1 MNSAT
6 TLPDAASAPIR
17 APRLLGLYLML
28 IIVAA
33 IEAFEGLS
41 HAPMLF
47 GDISEI
53 PGPGVGGAI
62 IKAYIASHPVLALA
76 ALGLAT
82 VGRLRYAI
90 MALGAL
96 VLVNWLNDMPS
107 VVRHG
112 LDFRGVSAFE
122 TPVRIIA
129 FPLMAACAIALATR
143 GQRLGLGTHAGQH
156 SHAVRR
162 LRRDRLRDRRHPL
175 RFLRSKLTSARAP
188 CRKSARGFQ

>member
-1 MNSAT
+1 MVPEPIAIVMNSAT
-6 TLPDAASAPIR
+6 TLPDAAPAPIR

-62 IKAYIASHPVLALA
+62 IKAYIASHPLLALA
-76 ALGLAT
+76 ALALAT

-96 VLVNWLNDMPS
+96 VLMTWLNFMPS

-129 FPLMAACAIALATR
+129 FPLMAACAIALAAR
-143 GQRLGLGTHAGQH
+143 GQRPGLATLLVSIPTLYGVF
-156 SHAVRR
+156 AVIA
-162 LRRDRLRDRRHPL
+162 
-175 RFLRSKLTSARAP
+175 FGI
-188 CRKSARGFQ
+188 GFILYGF

>member
-1 MNSAT
+1 MVPEPTAIVMNSAI
-6 TLPDAASAPIR
+6 TLSDAASVPIR
-17 APRLLGLYLML
+17 TPRLLGLYLLL

-33 IEAFEGLS
+33 IEAFDGLS
-41 HAPMLF
+41 HAPILF
-47 GDISEI
+47 GDMSDM
-53 PGPGVGGAI
+53 PGPGIGGAI
-62 IKAYIASHPVLALA
+62 IKTYIASHPVLALA

-96 VLVNWLNDMPS
+96 VVMNWLKDMPS

-129 FPLMAACAIALATR
+129 FPLMAACGIALVAR
-143 GQRLGLGTHAGQH
+143 SQRLGLATLLVSIPTLYGVF
-156 SHAVRR
+156 AVIAFGIGII
-162 LRRDRLRDRRHPL
+162 LY
-175 RFLRSKLTSARAP
+175 
-188 CRKSARGFQ
+188 GF

>member
-6 TLPDAASAPIR
+6 TLPDAASAPVR
-17 APRLLGLYLML
+17 APRLLGLYLLL

-33 IEAFEGLS
+33 IEAFDGLS
-41 HAPMLF
+41 HVPILF
-47 GDISEI
+47 DDMSKI

-62 IKAYIASHPVLALA
+62 IKTYIASHPLLALV
-76 ALGLAT
+76 ALAFAT

-90 MALGAL
+90 ITLGAL
-96 VLVNWLNDMPS
+96 VLMTWLNFMPS

-129 FPLMAACAIALATR
+129 FPLMAACAIALAAR
-143 GQRLGLGTHAGQH
+143 GQRLGLAAMLVSIPTLY
-156 SHAVRR
+156 SVFAVIAFGIGII
-162 LRRDRLRDRRHPL
+162 LY
-175 RFLRSKLTSARAP
+175 
-188 CRKSARGFQ
+188 GF